1 MTGALEGLRII
12 DCTRGTAG
20 PRTTGLFADY
30 GADVIRVEPPGGD
43 PWRAEL
49 AIPYSFFNRGKRSIE
64 LDLKSAEGHA
74 AMGGLLDSADVLV
87 CSFSPGVAER
97 LGLGFDQ
104 LHKTH
109 PALVYGSITGWG
121 PGAETLPGYES
132 LVHAVVGTMADQV
145 GHRDGPIYSGLPFAS
160 TGAAN
165 LLVIGILA
173 ALYRRGLDGRGRFV
187 ETSLLD
193 GALAYL
199 ALFRF
204 DTDTGSV
211 LHKSGGNRVVAR
223 TYCCA
228 DGEYLALHTGAA
240 GAYGRLMKVLGVE
253 DRIAVGDSVEMG
265 VAVTP
270 EEQRIINEEFP
281 RIFLTRTRDEWVKT
295 LLEADIC
302 VMPHLHPG
310 EIFDEPQVR
319 HNAMVA
325 HVIDPVLGPIDQVAP
340 PVKLSA
346 TPGLVRGPAPG
357 PGEHTAEI
365 LSEAR
370 EGNSPVDPGGTAVES
385 KPLLDGVHILDI
397 GAYYAGPYASR
408 LLADLGADVI
418 KLENIAGDPMRGI
431 ESIYRSGSAGKRGIV
446 VNLKNPEAEPIAQKL
461 LAWADVVHHNMR
473 PGVDKRLGV
482 GYEAARRVNPSII
495 YLHSPGWGT
504 SGPDMLR
511 QSFAPIMS
519 GYVGIGYEV
528 GGELNAPLFP
538 AGAEDQGAA
547 LFSAVG
553 MMLALV
559 HRSRTGE
566 GQFAEHPQLNGTM
579 GQLSHVMRDA
589 DGTALGAGRL
599 DTLQFGF
606 SALDRLYETSDGWI
620 CLCATRDTEFGSLC
634 AALDVK
640 LDADE
645 RFSTRAARVEHDYF
659 LGERLAE
666 EFGRRS
672 TKELVET
679 LSAHLVPAVVP
690 AGDTRVSFVRD
701 PANQA
706 TQRVAQIPDS
716 DRGHFY
722 EVDKLIRV
730 SDSAV
735 SPHRSAP
742 GFGEHTDEILTS
754 LGFPSDAIATLH
766 DSRAVR

>member
-1 MTGALEGLRII
+1 M
-12 DCTRGTAG
+12 
-20 PRTTGLFADY
+20 
-30 GADVIRVEPPGGD
+30 
-43 PWRAEL
+43 
-49 AIPYSFFNRGKRSIE
+49 
-64 LDLKSAEGHA
+64 A
-74 AMGGLLDSADVLV
+74 A
-87 CSFSPGVAER
+87 
-97 LGLGFDQ
+97 
-104 LHKTH
+104 
-109 PALVYGSITGWG
+109 
-121 PGAETLPGYES
+121 
-132 LVHAVVGTMADQV
+132 QV

-165 LLVIGILA
+165 LAAIGILA
-173 ALYRRGLDGRGRFV
+173 ALYRRAIDGRGRFV
-187 ETSLLD
+187 ETSLFD

-199 ALFRF
+199 ALFCF
-204 DTDTGSV
+204 DSDTGSV
-211 LHKSGGNRVVAR
+211 VHKSGGNRLVAR
-223 TYCCA
+223 TYRCA

-240 GAYGRLMKVLGVE
+240 GAYGRLMKVLEVE
-253 DRIAVGDSVEMG
+253 DRIAVGESVEMG

-270 EEQRIINEEFP
+270 EEQRIINDEFP
-281 RIFLTRTRDEWVKT
+281 QIFLTRTRDEWLKT

-310 EIFDEPQVR
+310 EIFDEPQPR
-319 HNAMVA
+319 HNGMVTQ
-325 HVIDPVLGPIDQVAP
+325 VIDPVLGPVDQVAP
-340 PVKLSA
+340 PIKLSA
-346 TPGLVRGPAPG
+346 TPGLVRGPAPA
-357 PGEHTAEI
+357 PGEHTLEI

-370 EGNSPVDPGGTAVES
+370 EAKGRFDPGDAQGDS

-418 KLENIAGDPMRGI
+418 KLENVAGDPMRGV

-446 VNLKNPEAEPIAQKL
+446 VNLKSPDAEPIAQKL

-482 GYEAARRVNPSII
+482 GYDTARRVNPDVI

-504 SGPDMLR
+504 SGPEMLR

-519 GYVGIGYEV
+519 GYVGVGYEV
-528 GGELNAPLFP
+528 GGEYNAPLFP

-589 DGTALGAGRL
+589 DGKALGAGRL

-606 SALDRLYETSDGWI
+606 SALDRLYETSDGW
-620 CLCATRDTEFGSLC
+620 LCVCAALDREFDSLC
-634 AALDVK
+634 AALDVE
-640 LDADE
+640 LNADE
-645 RFSTRAARVEHDYF
+645 RFSTPAARVEHDYF

-666 EFGRRS
+666 EIGRRS
-672 TKELVET
+672 TKELIEA
-679 LSAHLVPAVVP
+679 LSAHLVPAAVP

-706 TQRVAQIPDS
+706 AQRVAKIPDPN
-716 DRGHFY
+716 RGHFY

-730 SDSAV
+730 SDAAV
-735 SPHRSAP
+735 APHRSAP

-754 LGFPSDAIATLH
+754 LGFPPDAVAALH
-766 DSRAVR
+766 DRGAVR